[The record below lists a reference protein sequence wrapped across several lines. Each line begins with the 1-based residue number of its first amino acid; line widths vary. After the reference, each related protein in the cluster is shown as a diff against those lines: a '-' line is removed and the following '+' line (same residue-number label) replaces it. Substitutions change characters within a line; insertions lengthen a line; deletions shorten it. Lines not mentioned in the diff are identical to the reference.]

1 MSEIAIL
8 LMLYGVG
15 VLMLIAEIFIPSH
28 GVLTLAGVG
37 FLVAAIVKTFSYG
50 GHEAGVV
57 AILAC
62 LVFLPVFA
70 FVSIKYWPRTPIG
83 RRIAPP
89 NPVLTAA
96 DTSVPVEKLNR
107 LVGRTGLSKTALRPV
122 GICEFDGQRISCV
135 AEYGIIEAGTVVRGT
150 RITGS
155 NLTVEEMKS

>member
-1 MSEIAIL
+1 MSEMAIL
-8 LMLYGVG
+8 FIFYGVG

-28 GVLTLAGVG
+28 GVLTLAGLG

-50 GHEAGVV
+50 GREAGVV

-70 FVSIKYWPRTPIG
+70 FVAIKYWPHTPIG
-83 RRIAPP
+83 RRMAPP
-89 NPVLTAA
+89 NPILTAA

-135 AEYGIIEAGTVVRGT
+135 SEYGIIEAGTAVRGT
-150 RITGS
+150 RIAGS